1 MKGVALR
8 TCIGCRV
15 VRPKFELVRLVR
27 QADGRVGI
35 DRSGAAPGRG
45 AYVCPGRIC
54 VEVALKRD
62 RLALAFRGP
71 VEVAPELLAW
81 MANQKQ

>member
-27 QADGRVGI
+27 KADGRVGI

-45 AYVCPGRIC
+45 AYVCPDRTC
-54 VEVALKRD
+54 VEEALKRG
-62 RLALAFRGP
+62 RLAHAFRGP
-71 VEVAPELLAW
+71 VEVATELLAW
-81 MANQKQ
+81 VENRKQ